1 MVFKKKKKT
10 HKQSYKKKPDMHLS
24 ETAQGYIGVAI
35 AILFFGSNY
44 AVAKRYPVSDGIA
57 FAWLM
62 SCGILIVG
70 FITIAIVQ
78 QNFVFVPTGT
88 VTDRADNWNIQVIL
102 VLFIFFFLFFYY

>member
-1 MVFKKKKKT
+1 M
-10 HKQSYKKKPDMHLS
+10 QLS
-24 ETAQGYIGVAI
+24 TTVQGYIGVAI
-35 AILFFGSNY
+35 AIVFFGSNY

-78 QNFVFVPTGT
+78 QHFVFVPIGT
-88 VTDRADNWNIQVIL
+88 LCASTFFLNL
-102 VLFIFFFLFFYY
+102 FFFHAAY